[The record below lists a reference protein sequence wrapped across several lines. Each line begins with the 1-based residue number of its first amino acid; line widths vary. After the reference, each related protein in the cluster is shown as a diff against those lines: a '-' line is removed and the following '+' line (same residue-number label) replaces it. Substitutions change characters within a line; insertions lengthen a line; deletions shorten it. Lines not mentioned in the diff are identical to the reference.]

1 MQSALA
7 PAEKIAGPSQASS
20 SRLFWRIGALAA
32 TFSVE
37 LLLISA
43 LANHLVFQNATG
55 LPGLLFGLGTWKIR
69 LPITLAIALLLFWQA
84 RGRENAQRILA
95 WPLGRGIQWRWFS
108 AHMGAI
114 CLFAWL
120 SLSLLNHPLEA
131 VRLDGLIVLCLAIG
145 TAAVVLGALAFLPA
159 GIWREIFRG
168 TGDAWV
174 YVLALG
180 ACACVAAA
188 FAERIWYPLARGSLF
203 LASALLQ
210 PFLPGLVANT
220 AARTL
225 GTPNFTVEVAPACS
239 GYEGIGLMLAFT
251 TAYLWFLRREW
262 RFPRALLLVPIGVAA
277 IWFFNAVRVAALILI
292 GAAGAP
298 EVAMQGFHSH
308 AGWIIFNVV
317 ALGTCMVARRVPW
330 LTAAGRTDEPAPKS
344 REENAVAAYLMPF
357 LAILAAGLVAG
368 AASSGFEWLYPLRI
382 VAAAAALWYF
392 RATYRKLDWRAGW
405 PSLAA
410 GAFVFV
416 LWVGLDRLTGASA
429 SAGVPAP
436 LSQASTFA
444 RTAWIVLRVLGAVVT
459 VPIAEE
465 LAFRGFLL
473 RRLVS
478 ADFESVAWRSFQ
490 WLPFVISSMAFGIL
504 HGDRWLAGTMAGMIY
519 ALVLMRRGKIG
530 EAVIAHATTN
540 ALLAAWV
547 LSTSQWQ
554 LW

>member
-1 MQSALA
+1 MRSALA
-7 PAEKIAGPSQASS
+7 PVEQAVGLRHAIS
-20 SRLFWRIGALAA
+20 SRLLWRIGALAG

-37 LLLISA
+37 LVLISA
-43 LANHLVFQNATG
+43 LANHQAFQNATG
-55 LPGLLFGLGTWKIR
+55 LPGLLFSLGTWKLR
-69 LPITLAIALLLFWQA
+69 LPITAAASVLLFWQA
-84 RGRENAQRILA
+84 RGRHNAQRILA
-95 WPLGRGIQWRWFS
+95 WPLGRGIQWPWFS
-108 AHMGAI
+108 AHLAAI

-120 SLSLLNHPLEA
+120 SVSLLNHPFEA
-131 VRLDGLIVLCLAIG
+131 VRLDGLIVLCLGIG
-145 TAAVVLGALAFLPA
+145 AAAVVLGALAFLPA
-159 GIWREIFRG
+159 AIWREIFRG

-180 ACACVAAA
+180 ACACLAAV

-203 LASALLQ
+203 LAGALLH
-210 PFLPGLVANT
+210 PFLPGLVADN
-220 AARTL
+220 ASRTL
-225 GTPNFTVEVAPACS
+225 GTPNFTVEIAPACS

-292 GAAGAP
+292 GALGAP

-317 ALGTCMVARRVPW
+317 ALGSCLVARRVPW
-330 LTAAGRTDEPAPKS
+330 LSAAARTDQPTPKS
-344 REENAVAAYLMPF
+344 REENAVAAYLMPL
-357 LAILAAGLVAG
+357 LAILAAGLLAG
-368 AASSGFEWLYPLRI
+368 AASSGFEWLYPLRV
-382 VAAAAALWYF
+382 VAAVAALWYF

-416 LWVGLDRLTGASA
+416 FWVGFERFTGASA

-436 LSQASTFA
+436 LSQASAFA
-444 RTAWIVLRVLGAVVT
+444 RTAWIALRVLGAVVT

-490 WLPFVISSMAFGIL
+490 WLPFVVASIAFGIL

-519 ALVLMRRGKIG
+519 ALVLMRRGRIG

-547 LSTSQWQ
+547 LSTGQWQ